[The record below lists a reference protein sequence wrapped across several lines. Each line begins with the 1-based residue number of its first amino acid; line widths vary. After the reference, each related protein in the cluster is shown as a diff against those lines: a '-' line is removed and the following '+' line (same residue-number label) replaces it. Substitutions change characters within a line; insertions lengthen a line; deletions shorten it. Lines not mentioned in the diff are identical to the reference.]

1 MMLQDVHGHEL
12 TGATEVAAA
21 HFERGT
27 HELRCFIGD
36 PVASADRAIAAA
48 PDFVMAHALKGYLYG
63 LSTEAGAQPVVEA
76 CHAAASRVAATP
88 RERGHVAALG
98 HLAQGRWHEA
108 GKVLADLADAYPR
121 DALALQAGHQV
132 DFFTG
137 NAPMLRARIEKA
149 LPHWDETLPGYHA
162 LLGMHAF
169 GLEENADYAA
179 AESAGR
185 RAVDQIAVF
194 GGKAGAFVLLFA
206 DRRKERAQEVVPTS
220 VDGGGE
226 DLVRHIAPVFAAAG
240 LGPEDCQTMG
250 VAVLQRSP
258 RTGVG
263 ALHRAVHRLHDRL

>member
-12 TGATEVAAA
+12 TGATEEAAA

-63 LSTEAGAQPVVEA
+63 LSTEAGAQPVVET

-121 DALALQAGHQV
+121 DALGAACSRPCHGDAVPAAGWHRM
-132 DFFTG
+132 D
-137 NAPMLRARIEKA
+137 AREHRKMDKRQ
-149 LPHWDETLPGYHA
+149 L
-162 LLGMHAF
+162 
-169 GLEENADYAA
+169 
-179 AESAGR
+179 SAG
-185 RAVDQIAVF
+185 
-194 GGKAGAFVLLFA
+194 
-206 DRRKERAQEVVPTS
+206 P
-220 VDGGGE
+220 
-226 DLVRHIAPVFAAAG
+226 
-240 LGPEDCQTMG
+240 
-250 VAVLQRSP
+250 
-258 RTGVG
+258 
-263 ALHRAVHRLHDRL
+263 